1 MFKILAGDYG
11 NPPEDFIWI
20 LGVIDITPSV
30 DAELIH
36 FNQKLDTSDL
46 ISVANDIS
54 KVELIK
60 EEDIALGKK
69 GEALCAFS
77 GELLA
82 VKKMEVIFLIET
94 RVGNKFIAKAD
105 EKSYRRILD
114 QSNYVLQD
122 ETNDFVD
129 EDNKSEK
136 FSSLGIR
143 EKD

>member
-1 MFKILAGDYG
+1 MNLRNITTHILIY
-11 NPPEDFIWI
+11 
-20 LGVIDITPSV
+20 
-30 DAELIH
+30 

-54 KVELIK
+54 KVELLK

-105 EKSYRRILD
+105 ENSYRRILN
-114 QSNYVLQD
+114 QSNYYP
-122 ETNDFVD
+122 
-129 EDNKSEK
+129 ED
-136 FSSLGIR
+136 
-143 EKD
+143 

>member
-20 LGVIDITPSV
+20 LGVFDITPSV
-30 DAELIH
+30 DAELIY

-54 KVELIK
+54 KVELLK

-114 QSNYVLQD
+114 QSNYYPED
-122 ETNDFVD
+122 ETKDFGA
-129 EDNKSEK
+129 EDNK
-136 FSSLGIR
+136 
-143 EKD
+143 

>member
-1 MFKILAGDYG
+1 MFEILAGDYG

-20 LGVIDITPSV
+20 LGTFDITPSV

-54 KVELIK
+54 KVELLK

-114 QSNYVLQD
+114 QSNYYSED
-122 ETNDFVD
+122 ETKDFVA
-129 EDNKSEK
+129 EDNK
-136 FSSLGIR
+136 
-143 EKD
+143 